1 MKSTAT
7 LVACLSILALP
18 CLASGRDCQ
27 VPKQMTKAQKLPCVQ
42 AAGTALE
49 QPTVT
54 AEQLQ
59 NGQDFNAA
67 DPAGSR
73 FAYFTADD
81 DVTCFFRPHYVF
93 KSVPGKSLKFQCW
106 HMTPARTFFGEKGA
120 SLTPADVKVV
130 VAKNKD
136 GESRAH
142 LYDKSDAA
150 NANEI
155 DADRFKVK
163 YLLPPFPDHNTRY
176 NEVFTEVAAS
186 RIMWLLGFPA
196 DHEYPAKSAACV
208 GCSRD
213 PFGDQLKENKAAL
226 HDAPVTF
233 PVVTIERELTWD
245 PIDPGDDETWSW
257 KDAASFY
264 TGGQWTAEQRVN
276 YDAYRLALS
285 LFNYNNA
292 IDVQNRV
299 ACAEWKP
306 GASDPKIC
314 TRPMIFV
321 QDLGSTFGKS
331 KSNIFGTNPRGS
343 FSDWQPQT
351 VFTNAAACQLRNTMD
366 GPSNVLKQGQD
377 LLVARLARLDRDTVK
392 RIFTIARFGMMDQK
406 QIKRLKSAGAPD
418 PAAAAID
425 EWTDTF
431 MNRVAEIKAAQNCRM

>member
-1 MKSTAT
+1 MKTTAT
-7 LVACLSILALP
+7 FVAWLCVAALP
-18 CLASGRDCQ
+18 RLVSADCQ
-27 VPKQMTKAQKLPCVQ
+27 VPKQMTKSQKLPCVQ
-42 AAGTALE
+42 AAGTAID
-49 QPTVT
+49 QPTVS

-81 DVTCFFRPHYVF
+81 DVTCFFRPHYAF

-106 HMTPARTFFGEKGA
+106 HMTPARTFFDEKGA
-120 SLTPADVKVV
+120 SLTPPDVKVV
-130 VAKNKD
+130 IAKNKD
-136 GESRAH
+136 GENRAH
-142 LYDKSDAA
+142 LYDKSDTA

-155 DADRFKVK
+155 DADRFKIK
-163 YLLPPFPDHNTRY
+163 YLLPAFPDHNMRY

-196 DHEYPAKSAACV
+196 DHEYPARSAACV

-213 PFGDQLKENKAAL
+213 PFGDNLKENKASL

-233 PVVTIERELTWD
+233 TLVTAERELTWD
-245 PIDPGDDETWSW
+245 PIDPEGDETWSW
-257 KDAASFY
+257 KDAARFY

-292 IDVQNRV
+292 IDIQNRL
-299 ACAEWKP
+299 ACAEWQA
-306 GASDPKIC
+306 GGSNPKIC

-343 FSDWQPQT
+343 YGDWQPQT
-351 VFTNAAACQLRNTMD
+351 VFTNAASCQLRNPMD
-366 GPSNVLKQGQD
+366 GPSSVLKQGQD
-377 LLVARLARLDRDTVK
+377 LLITRLGRLDRDTVK

-406 QIKRLKSAGAPD
+406 QIKRLKSGGAAD

-431 MNRVAEIKAAQNCRM
+431 MSRVAEIKSAQNCRM